1 MNPAALLTFGGL
13 AALVLGQ
20 RALAGEGLGQVATW
34 LGVVAVVAALL
45 LRGMY
50 ALRAAGVGAT
60 AKELAGHT
68 LAARV
73 SFLATA
79 GVVLGLGFWG
89 LGTDAGVS
97 LFGVTGEGAAAWTRI
112 TNALWLVALGVSLP
126 VLVAVD
132 AAARACPR
140 ILPVRRVRHAV
151 EGALAVAA
159 VLGIVVPLND
169 VATLRSR
176 TVDLAYFKVAAA
188 GEATKLLVDE
198 LPEPVTVRLWFSP
211 ASEVLPDVREYFAAI
226 EGERIRVEV
235 LDHASEPRLSKA
247 LKVRSNGFVSITLGE
262 VRLEASSEG
271 EASEGP
277 AAITRV
283 IEVGEE
289 LDQAKRKL
297 RRFDEEVQKIL
308 RELALG
314 KRVAL
319 LTTGHGE
326 LSRRGNEAS
335 DDRKLKGL
343 VALLEVLGF
352 EIRTLDANKPLA
364 DGVPDDVDLVLVLG
378 PSSPFFPAEVEAL
391 ERHLEGGGALLLA
404 LEPSLPGREP
414 ALGLGAPGG
423 VAGAGDGANG
433 QGATEDPLAPLLSRL
448 GVRLGDGV
456 LAAERGIVPIFRN
469 KLDRLNLVTDRY
481 AVHPTTS
488 TVSKARPADP
498 TFFPSAGF
506 LEIDTNAG
514 VDPTVIVRSLDGA
527 WADRDFDLERDGD
540 EEAKGRPIAAVTEG
554 GAGGVSWR
562 AMVVADS
569 GFLSDAGL
577 SSRGNRLLVVDALQW
592 LIGSESLIGST
603 ESEED
608 VKIQHSRE
616 GQSGW
621 FYGTVL
627 SVPGLVLLAGW
638 LRVRRRAR
646 GARPNRSGGGDA

>member
-13 AALVLGQ
+13 IAIVLGQ
-20 RALAGEGLGQVATW
+20 RALAGEGFGLVATW
-34 LGVVAVVAALL
+34 LGVGALL
-45 LRGMY
+45 GALALRGQRWR
-50 ALRAAGVGAT
+50 ASASTSPNAAG
-60 AKELAGHT
+60 HR

-73 SFLATA
+73 ALLATV
-79 GVVLGLGFWG
+79 GVVFAVGLWG
-89 LGTDAGVS
+89 LGTDAAMRT
-97 LFGVTGEGAAAWTRI
+97 LGVTSEGAAAWTRI
-112 TNALWLVALGVSLP
+112 TSVAWIVAIGLALP

-132 AAARACPR
+132 AAARACPHL
-140 ILPVRRVRHAV
+140 LPMRRVRHAV
-151 EGALAVAA
+151 EGSLAVSA

-169 VATLRSR
+169 IATLRSK
-176 TVDLAYFKVAAA
+176 TLDLAYFKVAAA
-188 GEATKLLVDE
+188 GEATKLLVTE

-211 ASEVLPDVREYFAAI
+211 ASEVLPDVREYFTAI
-226 EGERIRVEV
+226 EGERIRVEI

-262 VRLEASSEG
+262 VRLDAPSPEG
-271 EASEGP
+271 AQGEGP

-326 LSRRGNEAS
+326 LSRRGNEPS

-352 EIRTLDANKPLA
+352 ELRTLDANKPLA

-378 PSSPFFPAEVEAL
+378 PSSPFFPAEVDAL
-391 ERHLEGGGALLLA
+391 ERHLDGGGALLLA
-404 LEPSLPGREP
+404 LEPSLPGRDS

-423 VAGAGDGANG
+423 VAGGPADALTGGS
-433 QGATEDPLAPLLSRL
+433 EDPMARLLARL

-506 LEIDTNAG
+506 LEIDTNAS
-514 VDPTVIVRSLDGA
+514 VEPTVIVRSLDGT
-527 WADRDFDLERDGD
+527 WADQDFNLERDVN
-540 EEAKGRPIAAVTEG
+540 EEAKGRPLAAVAEG

-562 AMVVADS
+562 ALVVADS
-569 GFLSDAGL
+569 GFVSDAGL

-592 LIGSESLIGST
+592 LIGSESLIGTT

-616 GQSGW
+616 GQAGW

-646 GARPNRSGGGDA
+646 VARPNRSGGGDA